1 MTAAVAR
8 PAGSRRAT
16 LGVLLLG
23 AICFAWQVK
32 DAVIN
37 LVALLGLSAASGRS
51 LTAFVWVVLVL
62 GFVIPILAFVIAIA
76 VTRQRPPLVLAGALL
91 VAFCAA
97 EALSLS
103 VLSLFQSALVTQL
116 VA

>member
-1 MTAAVAR
+1 MTATTAQPV
-8 PAGSRRAT
+8 GSRRAT
-16 LGVLLLG
+16 LGVLLVG
-23 AICFAWQVK
+23 VVCFGWQLK
-32 DAVIN
+32 DAVID
-37 LVALLGLSAASGRS
+37 LIALQGLAATSGRS

-62 GFVIPILAFVIAIA
+62 GFLIPVVAFVLAIV
-76 VTRQRPPLVLAGALL
+76 VTRRRTPLVIAAALL
-91 VAFCAA
+91 AAFCAA

>member
-1 MTAAVAR
+1 MTGSASPR
-8 PAGSRRAT
+8 AGSRRAT

-23 AICFAWQVK
+23 AICFAWQIK

-37 LVALLGLSAASGRS
+37 LIALLGLAAASGRS

-62 GFVIPILAFVIAIA
+62 GFVIPILAFAVAITVSRRRA
-76 VTRQRPPLVLAGALL
+76 PLVLAGALL
-91 VAFCAA
+91 TAFCAA